1 MAHNPAE
8 DANRELRNE
17 DVDCAQENNVDVDSK
32 AVSEGSDLSPLEEF
46 AAQASEILE
55 GRQVDM
61 TDSSAYRI
69 EAGQVKMNGSS
80 AQQIQASA
88 VNIDESF
95 AGVVKTNVA
104 DARESLIG
112 VVLTDE
118 AKLEDVSSSVLVGR
132 NIEAKNV
139 RTTLLFGRQIN
150 GRVTTLLTPRTAFA
164 AGVGIYFAWL
174 VIHKIFLRLPL
185 ISRLTRKKS

>member
-95 AGVVKTNVA
+95 A
-104 DARESLIG
+104 
-112 VVLTDE
+112 E